1 MFASC
6 GNRAKLTHHS
16 LSQIL
21 HIELQRAPFFKVQN
35 NLNLPFDTEMPSI
48 ISQLQYLVSFC
59 AL

>member
-6 GNRAKLTHHS
+6 GNRANLTHHS

-21 HIELQRAPFFKVQN
+21 HIELQRVTSFKVQN
-35 NLNLPFDTEMPSI
+35 NLNLPFDKEMPI
-48 ISQLQYLVSFC
+48 TSQLQYLVFFG